1 MRLLLLPLNPLN
13 NAVLHVFFFFFNL
26 KLEEKSRKPFPF
38 PNSFHNL
45 FQSHRQILTKLNFKS
60 LGERE
65 QRRNKNKS
73 SFALL
78 LIWYL
83 FLSHLLSSITFSFS
97 LPLSVPNSHS
107 KFLFEFLLSKPSL
120 NCSNLGAMKSHNL
133 CFLYVSVAF
142 RFGFE
147 FETMLIWGIAVIIYL
162 SLNIY
167 KIIIIFFGIEFC
179 WISWGK
185 VREAIS
191 LRRRLNRTN
200 QRPARRRRRLRL
212 LRSSWGSLISWLLTL
227 AAPLLWFWRNT
238 RRLRLWRLQWRL
250 RLLWNEFGKG
260 NDPIPN
266 FFKKK
271 PIKQVV

>member
-1 MRLLLLPLNPLN
+1 MWF
-13 NAVLHVFFFFFNL
+13 FFFFFNSEL
-26 KLEEKSRKPFPF
+26 KEKSGKSFSF
-38 PNSFHNL
+38 PNSFHSL
-45 FQSHRQILTKLNFKS
+45 FESHHQILTKLNFKS
-60 LGERE
+60 FGERE

-142 RFGFE
+142 QFGFRSKIV
-147 FETMLIWGIAVIIYL
+147 LIWGISVIIYL

-167 KIIIIFFGIEFC
+167 IYIIYFGIEFC

-185 VREAIS
+185 AREAIS
-191 LRRRLNRTN
+191 LQRRLNWTN
-200 QRPARRRRRLRL
+200 RQPAHRQWRLRQ
-212 LRSSWGSLISWLLTL
+212 LRSSRGSLISWLLTPT
-227 AAPLLWFWRNT
+227 APHCGFAGT
-238 RRLRLWRLQWRL
+238 PA
-250 RLLWNEFGKG
+250 
-260 NDPIPN
+260 DPLTC
-266 FFKKK
+266 FFFLN
-271 PIKQVV
+271 